1 MEFDLSS
8 LPFGTI
14 AAVVFLTR
22 MTDVALGTI
31 RTIATVQ
38 GRTVTAFV
46 LGLFE
51 VTMWLLV
58 ITAVINMVTERPWLI
73 IFYAFG
79 FSTGNVVGIWLER
92 RLAMGF
98 VILRIITGRHAN
110 EIIETLREADF
121 RVTRFEGEGLRGPVS
136 ELYVVCERKEL
147 NRALQ
152 LARKIDK
159 DIFFLTETPG
169 TVRRF
174 RQQRA
179 LPFAGWRSVAKRK

>member
-159 DIFFLTETPG
+159 DIFFLTETAG